1 MDSLRSQYLP
11 SSPQDGAYH
20 MDNQS
25 VPPVPYARAELET
38 IIRKYAVRFLK
49 VDLTTEDMSPENVRL
64 TSAELGFLLLQIERA
79 LRSEITRE
87 DPENQAASAAA
98 PEAPHSKGKKKRVPQ
113 TKDTVDAMEKQ
124 RNQLIDLIA
133 DVERGSQSFTQKA
146 PSLR

>member
-79 LRSEITRE
+79 LRSEITRGVPSHAE
-87 DPENQAASAAA
+87 HGHRHHNTLAGAGQPHIVNAAY
-98 PEAPHSKGKKKRVPQ
+98 PGR
-113 TKDTVDAMEKQ
+113 
-124 RNQLIDLIA
+124 QLFLTFHL
-133 DVERGSQSFTQKA
+133 QA
-146 PSLR
+146 PSAKLGNMNPGCARDNEA